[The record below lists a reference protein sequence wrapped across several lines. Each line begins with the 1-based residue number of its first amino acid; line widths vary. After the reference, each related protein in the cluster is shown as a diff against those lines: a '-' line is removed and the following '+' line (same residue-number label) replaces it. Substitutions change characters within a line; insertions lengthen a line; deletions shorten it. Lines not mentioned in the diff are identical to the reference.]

1 MGWQSKV
8 FLGVALMSTG
18 TMIAQNLF
26 TMFDPLSTLTYSQVN
41 HCPMIVSWIIR
52 SHDLQGRVGRSS
64 SRFSIDDRL
73 PAPQA
78 THDDYSHSGYD
89 RGHMVPS
96 EDKQSS
102 FSINRMTFRTSNVAP
117 QLPSLNRGQWKVT
130 ENVCR
135 QLARRHD
142 SVRVEVH
149 AIFTPHWVHHI
160 GAHAIRVPDHF
171 RKVVRKAANDSVIYI
186 WDLCNHE

>member
-1 MGWQSKV
+1 MRWSKAIFCMIAPLMGASLQ
-8 FLGVALMSTG
+8 
-18 TMIAQNLF
+18 AQNLI
-26 TMFDPLSTLTYSQVN
+26 TLSDSLSTFTYAQDY
-41 HCPMIVSWIIR
+41 HCPLITSWMIHY
-52 SHDLQGRVGRSS
+52 HDIQGSVGRSS
-64 SRFSIDDRL
+64 SRFTIDDRL
-73 PAPQA
+73 PSPQA
-78 THDDYSHSGYD
+78 THDDYSQSGYD

-96 EDKQSS
+96 EDRQSS
-102 FSINRMTFRTSNVAP
+102 STINRMTFRTSNVAP
-117 QLPSLNRGQWKVT
+117 QLPSLNRGQWKMT

-135 QLARRHD
+135 QLAQRHD

-186 WDLCNHE
+186 WDLCNHD

>member
-1 MGWQSKV
+1 MGWQCKV

-18 TMIAQNLF
+18 TMIAQNLY
-26 TMFDPLSTLTYSQVN
+26 TMSDSLSTLTYSQVN
-41 HCPMIVSWIIR
+41 RCPMIVSWLIR
-52 SHDLQGRVGRSS
+52 SHDLQGSVGRSS
-64 SRFSIDDRL
+64 SRFSIDDRM
-73 PAPQA
+73 PSPQA
-78 THDDYSHSGYD
+78 THDDYKRSGYD

-102 FSINRMTFRTSNVAP
+102 VSLNRMTFRMSNVCP
-117 QLPSLNRGQWKVT
+117 QLPSLNRGQWKHT

-135 QLARRHD
+135 QLAIRHD

-171 RKVVRKAANDSVIYI
+171 RKVVSKANNDSVIYI
-186 WDLCNHE
+186 WDICNHE

>member
-1 MGWQSKV
+1 MRWCKV
-8 FLGVALMSTG
+8 LSLVVVM
-18 TMIAQNLF
+18 MISADVSAQNLI
-26 TMFDPLSTLTYSQVN
+26 TLSDSLSTFTYAQDY
-41 HCPMIVSWIIR
+41 HCPLVTSWMIH
-52 SHDLQGRVGRSS
+52 SHDLQGSVGRSS
-64 SRFSIDDRL
+64 SRFTIDDRL
-73 PAPQA
+73 PSPQV
-78 THDDYSHSGYD
+78 THDDFNKTGYD

-96 EDKQSS
+96 EDRQSS
-102 FSINRMTFRTSNVAP
+102 SSINRLTFRTSNVAP
-117 QLPSLNRGQWKVT
+117 QLPSLNRGQWKHT

-135 QLARRHD
+135 QLAMRHD

-186 WDLCNHE
+186 WDICNHE

>member
-1 MGWQSKV
+1 
-8 FLGVALMSTG
+8 
-18 TMIAQNLF
+18 MISADVSAQNLF
-26 TMFDPLSTLTYSQVN
+26 TMSDSLSTLTYSQVN
-41 HCPMIVSWIIR
+41 HCPMIVSWLSR
-52 SHDLQGRVGRSS
+52 SHDLQGSVGRSS
-64 SRFSIDDRL
+64 SRFTIDDRL
-73 PAPQA
+73 PSPQV
-78 THDDYSHSGYD
+78 THDDYNRTGYD

-96 EDKQSS
+96 EDKQAAS
-102 FSINRMTFRTSNVAP
+102 SINRMTFRMSNVCP

-135 QLARRHD
+135 QLAIRHD

-149 AIFTPHWVHHI
+149 AIFTPHWVQHI
-160 GAHAIRVPDHF
+160 GAHEIRVPDHF

>member
-1 MGWQSKV
+1 MRWCKVICCMVAPLMGASLQ
-8 FLGVALMSTG
+8 
-18 TMIAQNLF
+18 AQNLL
-26 TMFDPLSTLTYSQVN
+26 TLSDSLSTFTYAQDY
-41 HCPMIVSWIIR
+41 HCPLITSWLIH
-52 SHDLQGRVGRSS
+52 SHDLQGSVGRSS
-64 SRFSIDDRL
+64 SRFTIDDRL
-73 PAPQA
+73 PSPQA
-78 THDDYSHSGYD
+78 THDDYNHSGYD

-96 EDKQSS
+96 EDKQAAS
-102 FSINRMTFRTSNVAP
+102 SINRLTFRTSNVAP
-117 QLPSLNRGQWKVT
+117 QLPSLNRGQWKMT

-135 QLARRHD
+135 QLAQRHD

-186 WDLCNHE
+186 WDICNHE

>member
-1 MGWQSKV
+1 MRWCKV
-8 FLGVALMSTG
+8 LSLVIVM
-18 TMIAQNLF
+18 MISAEVSAQNLI
-26 TMFDPLSTLTYSQVN
+26 TLSDSLSTLTYSQVN
-41 HCPMIVSWIIR
+41 RCPMIVSWLIR
-52 SHDLQGRVGRSS
+52 SNDLQGRVGRSS
-64 SRFSIDDRL
+64 SRFTIDDRL
-73 PAPQA
+73 PSPQV
-78 THDDYSHSGYD
+78 THDDFSKTGYD

-96 EDKQSS
+96 EDKQATSS
-102 FSINRMTFRTSNVAP
+102 LNRMTFRTSNVVP

-135 QLARRHD
+135 QLAIRHD

-171 RKVVRKAANDSVIYI
+171 RKVVKKAANDSVIYI
-186 WDLCNHE
+186 WDVCNHE

>member
-1 MGWQSKV
+1 MGWRNRV

-18 TMIAQNLF
+18 TMIAQNLY
-26 TMFDPLSTLTYSQVN
+26 TMSDSLSTFTYSQSL
-41 HCPMIVSWIIR
+41 HCPLVTSWTIHA
-52 SHDLQGRVGRSS
+52 HDLQGSVGRSS
-64 SRFSIDDRL
+64 SRFSVDNRL
-73 PAPQA
+73 PSPQT
-78 THDDYSHSGYD
+78 THDDYNHSGYD

-102 FSINRMTFRTSNVAP
+102 VALNRMTFRMSNVCP
-117 QLPSLNRGQWKVT
+117 QLPSLNRGAWKHT

-135 QLARRHD
+135 QLAIRHD

-171 RKVVRKAANDSVIYI
+171 RKVVKKAANDSVIYI
-186 WDLCNHE
+186 WDVCNHE